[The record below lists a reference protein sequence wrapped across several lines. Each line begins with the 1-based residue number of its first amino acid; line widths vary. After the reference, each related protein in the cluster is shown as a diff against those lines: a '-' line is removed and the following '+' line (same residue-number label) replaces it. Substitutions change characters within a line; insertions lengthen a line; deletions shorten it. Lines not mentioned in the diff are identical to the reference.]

1 MNGCSYG
8 SITVTKL
15 TCDELAGSEAYPST
29 SSRCPDGVSC
39 AGACRAYDSEKP
51 FPAMRNACERGCAN
65 VVPAACARVLQIYR
79 DLERVVIQ

>member
-15 TCDELAGSEAYPST
+15 ACDDSEPAGSQ
-29 SSRCPDGVSC
+29 CPEGVSC
-39 AGACRAYDSEKP
+39 AGACRAYDHEKP

-65 VVPAACARVLQIYR
+65 VVPSACARVLQIRR
-79 DLERVVIQ
+79 DLARGAIQ